1 MAKSTSSKRWLR
13 EHFDDPWVRRARD
26 EGWRSRAVYKLEE
39 IAGRDRIFHRGQTI
53 VDLGAAPGGWS
64 QWCAARL
71 GPATCLIAL
80 DILPLEPLPGV
91 TFIQGDFTEQA
102 ACDAL
107 CAALDGRWADVV
119 LSDMAPNISGLK
131 AIDAP
136 RAMALSELA
145 AEFAAAHLK
154 PGGTLLVK
162 AFQGAGFDRLC
173 AALRVQYDKV
183 AVRKP
188 RASRPRSPELYLL
201 ARGLRDDRRAL
212 SPND

>member
-71 GPATCLIAL
+71 GPETRLLAL
-80 DILPLEPLPGV
+80 DILPIEPLPGV
-91 TFIQGDFTEQA
+91 TFIQGDFTEPVVYE
-102 ACDAL
+102 AL
-107 CAALDGRWADVV
+107 AAALDGRPADVV
-119 LSDMAPNISGLK
+119 LSDMAPNISGVK
-131 AIDAP
+131 AVDAP
-136 RAMALSELA
+136 RAMALCELA
-145 AEFAAAHLK
+145 ADFAAAHLK
-154 PGGTLLVK
+154 AGGTFLVK
-162 AFQGAGFDRLC
+162 AFQGEGFDRLLT
-173 AALRVQYDKV
+173 ALRVQYGKV

-188 RASRPRSPELYLL
+188 RASRPRSPELYLV
-201 ARGLRDDRRAL
+201 ARGLRDDRRVL
-212 SPND
+212 FPND